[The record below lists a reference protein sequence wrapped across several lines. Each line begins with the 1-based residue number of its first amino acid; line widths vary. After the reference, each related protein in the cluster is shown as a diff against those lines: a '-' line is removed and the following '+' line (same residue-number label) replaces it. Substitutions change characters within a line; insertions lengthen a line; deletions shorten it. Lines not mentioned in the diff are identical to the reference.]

1 MILSNKTISPK
12 GPTTSFS
19 KASQDLTQQMELPDC
34 QRIAGFNYFFLFP
47 EHFKDFTFVFLI
59 HNCRWTLDLGNSR
72 SGAFYRWD
80 MDLFSHLSKLKKETI
95 NLIIYHSLFSVLS
108 LLFHFTFYMLLFVWL
123 IWLMQFCSVQVQE
136 EGNIGCGWY
145 RLVFHPLHVSFTGQK

>member
-59 HNCRWTLDLGNSR
+59 HNCRWILDLGNSR

-108 LLFHFTFYMLLFVWL
+108 LLFHFTFYTLLFVL
-123 IWLMQFCSVQVQE
+123 HVVVDSCHSDLANAVLLCS
-136 EGNIGCGWY
+136 GSGGGKY
-145 RLVFHPLHVSFTGQK
+145 RLWLV